1 MPNIINI
8 IKFDESIIFVD
19 EMMYLFDER
28 LDLFDEERDL
38 FDEGIGFLFTPV
50 RVFGTLTG
58 VLRCFGV
65 LPAMRIVYIE
75 AWTGDKMM

>member
-19 EMMYLFDER
+19 EMMYLFDEWV
-28 LDLFDEERDL
+28 DL